1 MKELIQYLP
10 TSAVVTLT
18 FVITFVGI
26 AMLVSLGFL
35 IKFLVTRIEH
45 IKAPGVDLTLGN
57 AISKK
62 EVNKIK
68 DATGVDVN
76 DDSFTSV
83 VVNVIS
89 YSTESAYEATAARQ
103 RLYEVQMKNT
113 KSKLS
118 MLKTILIGDYIK
130 KSGRND
136 VDFLD
141 LVLSSVLESVIL
153 NRMDSAFQADRFS
166 EKTKDAIIEL
176 YKPFIESAFS
186 DLKIEL
192 IKVTALTKNVF
203 DDCII
208 ECLETQKDLIRK
220 SVIECFEYAYEESL
234 AYIKSLNEINL
245 KYSSLINN
253 TLRSYFIKSSPKLV
267 ESLPE
272 IWNKTMPPN
281 RVVGDHND

>member
-18 FVITFVGI
+18 FVVTFVGI
-26 AMLVSLGFL
+26 AVLVSLGFL
-35 IKFLVTRIEH
+35 IKFLVARIEH
-45 IKAPGVDLTLGN
+45 VKALGVDLTLGK
-57 AISKK
+57 IVPKK

-68 DATGVDVN
+68 DTTGVDVN
-76 DDSFTSV
+76 ESSFTSV
-83 VVNVIS
+83 IVNVIG

-103 RLYEVQMKNT
+103 RLYDVQMKNA

-192 IKVTALTKNVF
+192 IKVTSLTKNVF
-203 DDCII
+203 DGCII
-208 ECLETQKDLIRK
+208 DCLETQKDLVRK

-253 TLRSYFIKSSPKLV
+253 TLRSYFINSSPKLI

>member
-26 AMLVSLGFL
+26 AVLVSLGFL

-57 AISKK
+57 MISNK
-62 EVNKIK
+62 EANKIK
-68 DATGVDVN
+68 DTTGVDVN

-103 RLYEVQMKNT
+103 RLYEVQMKNA

-141 LVLSSVLESVIL
+141 LVLSSVLENVIL

-192 IKVTALTKNVF
+192 IKVTALTKSVF

-208 ECLETQKDLIRK
+208 NCLETQKDLVRK

-253 TLRSYFIKSSPKLV
+253 TLRSYFINSSPKLV